1 MFKSTL
7 AIGLV
12 AFASL
17 NVATPIPAANAVAEA
32 NANAGF
38 PPNFPCYKA
47 GTCKRDTA
55 DDYITLAAPAN
66 EESAIDFALAKKTVT
81 IPSLAKRDEGED
93 SNEDPAI
100 DFALAKKTV
109 TIPSLAKRDEGE
121 DSDKVITH
129 EKMVPWAKRDEVED
143 SDKVVTHEKAV
154 PWAKRDE
161 VVTHEKAVPWA
172 KRDEVVTH
180 EKAVP

>member
-1 MFKSTL
+1 MFKSTF

-17 NVATPIPAANAVAEA
+17 NVATPIPAANAVSEA

-47 GTCKRDTA
+47 GTCKRDMA

-66 EESAIDFALAKKTVT
+66 EESAIDFALAKKTVN
-81 IPSLAKRDEGED
+81 IPSLAKRDEGDD
-93 SNEDPAI
+93 SNEESAI

-109 TIPSLAKRDEGE
+109 TIPSLAKRDEAE
-121 DSDKVITH
+121 DSDKVI
-129 EKMVPWAKRDEVED
+129 
-143 SDKVVTHEKAV
+143 THEKAV

-172 KRDEVVTH
+172 KRDEVVTQEKAVPWAKRDEVVTH
-180 EKAVP
+180 EKAVPWAKR